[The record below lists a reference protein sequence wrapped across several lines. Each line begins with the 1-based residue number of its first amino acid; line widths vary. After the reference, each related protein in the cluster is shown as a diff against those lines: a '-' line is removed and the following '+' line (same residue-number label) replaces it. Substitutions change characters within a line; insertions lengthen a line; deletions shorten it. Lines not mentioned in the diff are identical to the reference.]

1 MAEITREK
9 LEFTGLEIPPVITS
23 DVPGKEFFLKADDL
37 GSLDIGSP
45 IYYRRINVGQITAYK
60 LSDDGKS
67 VELQTFIRAPY
78 DKFVTTDTRFWQA
91 SGIDVTLNA
100 SGFNL
105 DTQSLASIV
114 AGGIAF
120 GFLKTQMRLS
130 LLTRAV
136 LIFGTQKLKH

>member
-1 MAEITREK
+1 
-9 LEFTGLEIPPVITS
+9 
-23 DVPGKEFFLKADDL
+23 
-37 GSLDIGSP
+37 
-45 IYYRRINVGQITAYK
+45 
-60 LSDDGKS
+60 
-67 VELQTFIRAPY
+67 
-78 DKFVTTDTRFWQA
+78 
-91 SGIDVTLNA
+91 VTLNA

>member
-67 VELQTFIRAPY
+67 VELQSFIRAPY